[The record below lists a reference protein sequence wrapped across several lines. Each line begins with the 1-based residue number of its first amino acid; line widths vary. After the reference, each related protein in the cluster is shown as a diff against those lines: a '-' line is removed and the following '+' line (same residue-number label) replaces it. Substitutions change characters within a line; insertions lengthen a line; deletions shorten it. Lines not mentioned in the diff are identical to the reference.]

1 MKASVDEQWARYGR
15 ALIGSMSEVL
25 GETPDDI
32 HANLLET
39 ADYWLSVGLVL
50 GLREPE
56 QAQQLLQ
63 VIEAYEA
70 ERGELVRDAKTLI
83 GQVFE
88 WGAVG
93 GSRRCPRRPAW
104 RTTSRRS
111 RPVIPAA
118 SRAAP
123 KTRSWGGPSVAPASG
138 VCSFANPGLHHL

>member
-70 ERGELVRDAKTLI
+70 ERGELARDAKSLI

-88 WGAVG
+88 
-93 GSRRCPRRPAW
+93 
-104 RTTSRRS
+104 
-111 RPVIPAA
+111 
-118 SRAAP
+118 
-123 KTRSWGGPSVAPASG
+123 
-138 VCSFANPGLHHL
+138 